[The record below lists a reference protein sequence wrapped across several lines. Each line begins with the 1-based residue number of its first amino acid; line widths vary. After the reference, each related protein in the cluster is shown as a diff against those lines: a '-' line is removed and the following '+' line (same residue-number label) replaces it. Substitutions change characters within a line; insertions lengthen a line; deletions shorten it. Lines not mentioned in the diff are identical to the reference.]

1 MHSSAVIQALACDA
15 SAGLV
20 AMANARAELEKAKA
34 EGPRPQE
41 LQMSFIDKL
50 GIHRV
55 GRRVGADT
63 YAAADGG
70 EPYCCGSGSGTR
82 ALVWRCGDWQR
93 VREDGQADGPIWFK
107 RSWCKQCIKCK
118 QCFPTP
124 SRTQLIPYFWAAHG
138 WGTVDETLKR
148 ADWERRLGSHM
159 LDRSSDREVPLFSF
173 EFQYDDS
180 EHGYRDPWCN
190 IFASCS
196 IRILQIFRT
205 ELQQARARARTLST
219 IDLPA
224 VNRVDLRIAQN
235 APYNAGGRGSAT
247 WLQGMLC
254 TRLMGCP
261 CQISWARALDSD
273 EFCPRVR
280 WTSSWVALEKF
291 TILNWWKREWVSVC
305 IVCGTPVGRF
315 EEKEKQRWSRNA
327 QDSWVFVESESW

>member
-1 MHSSAVIQALACDA
+1 MLPMHSAVIKALACDA
-15 SAGLV
+15 PAGLV
-20 AMANARAELEKAKA
+20 AMANARAEEAKALAKAKA

-41 LQMSFIDKL
+41 LQMSFIHKL

-63 YAAADGG
+63 YAAAAGG

-93 VREDGQADGPIWFK
+93 AREDGQADGPIWFE
-107 RSWCKQCIKCK
+107 RPWWKQCIKCK
-118 QCFPTP
+118 QRFPIQ
-124 SRTQLIPYFWAAHG
+124 TQLIPYFWAAHG

-173 EFQYDDS
+173 EFQYKDS

-224 VNRVDLRIAQN
+224 EAENLVDLRIAQN
-235 APYNAGGRGSAT
+235 AIQCGGEGERHLA
-247 WLQGMLC
+247 
-254 TRLMGCP
+254 
-261 CQISWARALDSD
+261 
-273 EFCPRVR
+273 
-280 WTSSWVALEKF
+280 
-291 TILNWWKREWVSVC
+291 
-305 IVCGTPVGRF
+305 
-315 EEKEKQRWSRNA
+315 SRNA
-327 QDSWVFVESESW
+327 LHPPDGLPVSDQLGQGSG